1 MYQYPN
7 YLMHY
12 GIPGTKWG
20 VRKKDYSSTSVRAAM
35 ARRQNDKVDAGFKN
49 WNDNSKKK
57 ANAIDLGK
65 EMNTNRMAYESNRN
79 KKTKAAYK
87 SSKKAYKKALRKNT
101 TYRKGAIRGEV
112 GKDASRKYLS
122 AAKKVKK
129 QLDADPNNKQLKRQY
144 SDLMSKHDLKRGKA
158 SKEAYEAINYM
169 MTNKSDAARKLN
181 KEYDKALIK
190 SGYDAIVDY
199 NDTKLSGFNTKDSLI
214 IINKGKLTVEKY
226 DELKI

>member
-1 MYQYPN
+1 MYQYPD

-12 GIPGTKWG
+12 GIPGMKWG
-20 VRKKDYSSTSVRAAM
+20 VRKKDYSSTSVFAAM
-35 ARRQNDKVDAGFKN
+35 ARRQNDKVDSGFKN

-79 KKTKAAYK
+79 KQTKAAYK

-101 TYRKGAIRGEV
+101 TYRKGTIRGEV

-144 SDLMSKHDLKRGKA
+144 SDLMSKHDIERAKARKAPEVGANRSRKIAAVKRGLTMSAKA
-158 SKEAYEAINYM
+158 AATTAAVGGGLYLA
-169 MTNKSDAARKLN
+169 NKYGVLN
-181 KEYDKALIK
+181 TQISADDVIRYAK
-190 SGYDAIVDY
+190 V
-199 NDTKLSGFNTKDSLI
+199 
-214 IINKGKLTVEKY
+214 GKKILTYVY
-226 DELKI
+226 

>member
-1 MYQYPN
+1 MYQYPD

-12 GIPGTKWG
+12 GIPGMKWG

-65 EMNTNRMAYESNRN
+65 SMNTNRMAYESNRN
-79 KKTKAAYK
+79 KQTKAAYK

-129 QLDADPNNKQLKRQY
+129 QLDADPNNNQLKRQY
-144 SDLMSKHDLKRGKA
+144 SDLMSKHDIERAKARKAPEVGANRSRKIAAVKRGLTMSAKA
-158 SKEAYEAINYM
+158 AATTAAVGGGLYLANKYGVLNTSISSDDVIRYAKVGKKILTYM
-169 MTNKSDAARKLN
+169 
-181 KEYDKALIK
+181 Y
-190 SGYDAIVDY
+190 
-199 NDTKLSGFNTKDSLI
+199 
-214 IINKGKLTVEKY
+214 
-226 DELKI
+226 

>member
-1 MYQYPN
+1 MYQYPD

-12 GIPGTKWG
+12 GIPGMKWG

-79 KKTKAAYK
+79 KQTRAAYK

-144 SDLMSKHDLKRGKA
+144 SDLMSKHDIERAKARKAPEVGANRSRKIAAVKRGLTMSAKA
-158 SKEAYEAINYM
+158 AATTAAVGGGLYLA
-169 MTNKSDAARKLN
+169 NKYGILNTQISSDDVIRYAK
-181 KEYDKALIK
+181 
-190 SGYDAIVDY
+190 V
-199 NDTKLSGFNTKDSLI
+199 
-214 IINKGKLTVEKY
+214 GKKILTYVY
-226 DELKI
+226 

>member
-1 MYQYPN
+1 
-7 YLMHY
+7 
-12 GIPGTKWG
+12 
-20 VRKKDYSSTSVRAAM
+20 M

-79 KKTKAAYK
+79 KQTKAAYK

-144 SDLMSKHDLKRGKA
+144 SDLMSKHDIERAKARKAPEVGANRSRKIAAVKRGLTMSAKA
-158 SKEAYEAINYM
+158 AATTAAVGGGLYLA
-169 MTNKSDAARKLN
+169 NKYGILNTQISSDDVIRYAK
-181 KEYDKALIK
+181 
-190 SGYDAIVDY
+190 V
-199 NDTKLSGFNTKDSLI
+199 
-214 IINKGKLTVEKY
+214 GKKILTYVY
-226 DELKI
+226 

>member
-1 MYQYPN
+1 MYQYPD

-12 GIPGTKWG
+12 GVPGMKWG

-49 WNDNSKKK
+49 WNNNSKKK
-57 ANAIDLGK
+57 ADAIELGK
-65 EMNTNRMAYESNRN
+65 SMNTNRMAYESNRN
-79 KKTKAAYK
+79 KQTKSAYR

-112 GKDASRKYLS
+112 EKDASRKYLS

-144 SDLMSKHDLKRGKA
+144 SDLMSKHDIERAKARKAPEVGANRSRKIAAVKRGLTMSAKA
-158 SKEAYEAINYM
+158 AATTAAVGGGLYLA
-169 MTNKSDAARKLN
+169 NKYGVLN
-181 KEYDKALIK
+181 TQISADDVIRYAK
-190 SGYDAIVDY
+190 V
-199 NDTKLSGFNTKDSLI
+199 
-214 IINKGKLTVEKY
+214 GKKILTYVY
-226 DELKI
+226 

>member
-1 MYQYPN
+1 
-7 YLMHY
+7 MHY
-12 GIPGTKWG
+12 GIPGMKWG

-57 ANAIDLGK
+57 TNAIDLGK
-65 EMNTNRMAYESNRN
+65 SMNTNRMAYESNRN
-79 KKTKAAYK
+79 KQTKAAYK

-144 SDLMSKHDLKRGKA
+144 SDLMSKHDIERAKARKAPEVGANRSRKIAAVKRGLTMSAKA
-158 SKEAYEAINYM
+158 AATTAAVGGGLYLANKYGVLNASISSDDVIRYAKVGKKILTYM
-169 MTNKSDAARKLN
+169 
-181 KEYDKALIK
+181 Y
-190 SGYDAIVDY
+190 
-199 NDTKLSGFNTKDSLI
+199 
-214 IINKGKLTVEKY
+214 
-226 DELKI
+226 

>member
-1 MYQYPN
+1 MYQYPD
-7 YLMHY
+7 YLIHY
-12 GIPGTKWG
+12 GIPGMKWG

-79 KKTKAAYK
+79 KQTKAAYK

-144 SDLMSKHDLKRGKA
+144 SDLMSKHDIERAK
-158 SKEAYEAINYM
+158 
-169 MTNKSDAARKLN
+169 ARKAPEVGANRSRKIAAVKRSLTMSAKAAATTAAVGGGLYLANKYGILN
-181 KEYDKALIK
+181 TQISSDDVIRYAK
-190 SGYDAIVDY
+190 V
-199 NDTKLSGFNTKDSLI
+199 
-214 IINKGKLTVEKY
+214 GKKILTYVY
-226 DELKI
+226 

>member
-1 MYQYPN
+1 MYQYPD
-7 YLMHY
+7 YLIHY
-12 GIPGTKWG
+12 GIPGMKWG

-79 KKTKAAYK
+79 KQTKAAYK

-144 SDLMSKHDLKRGKA
+144 SDLMSKHDIERAK
-158 SKEAYEAINYM
+158 
-169 MTNKSDAARKLN
+169 ARKAPEVGANRSRKIAAVKRSLTISAKAAATTAAVGGGLYLANKYGILN
-181 KEYDKALIK
+181 TQISSDDVIRYAK
-190 SGYDAIVDY
+190 V
-199 NDTKLSGFNTKDSLI
+199 
-214 IINKGKLTVEKY
+214 GKKILTYVY
-226 DELKI
+226 

>member
-1 MYQYPN
+1 MYQYPD
-7 YLMHY
+7 YLIHY
-12 GIPGTKWG
+12 GIPGMKWG

-79 KKTKAAYK
+79 KQTKAAYK

-144 SDLMSKHDLKRGKA
+144 SDLMSKHDIERAKARKAPEVGANRSRKIAAVKRGLTMSAKA
-158 SKEAYEAINYM
+158 AATTAAVGGGLYLA
-169 MTNKSDAARKLN
+169 NKYGILNTQISSDDVIRYAK
-181 KEYDKALIK
+181 
-190 SGYDAIVDY
+190 V
-199 NDTKLSGFNTKDSLI
+199 
-214 IINKGKLTVEKY
+214 GKKILTYVY
-226 DELKI
+226 

>member
-1 MYQYPN
+1 MYQYPD
-7 YLMHY
+7 YLIHY
-12 GIPGTKWG
+12 GIPGMKWG

-79 KKTKAAYK
+79 KQTKAAYK

-144 SDLMSKHDLKRGKA
+144 SDLMSKHDIERAKARKAPEVGANRSRKIAAVKRGLTMSAKA
-158 SKEAYEAINYM
+158 AATTAAVGGGLYLA
-169 MTNKSDAARKLN
+169 NKYGVLN
-181 KEYDKALIK
+181 TQISADDVIRYAK
-190 SGYDAIVDY
+190 V
-199 NDTKLSGFNTKDSLI
+199 
-214 IINKGKLTVEKY
+214 GKKILTYVY
-226 DELKI
+226 

>member
-1 MYQYPN
+1 MYQYPD

-12 GIPGTKWG
+12 GVLGMKWG

-79 KKTKAAYK
+79 KQTKAAYK

-144 SDLMSKHDLKRGKA
+144 SDLMSKHDIERAKARKAPEVGANRSRKIAAVKRGLTMSAKA
-158 SKEAYEAINYM
+158 AATTAAVGGGLYLA
-169 MTNKSDAARKLN
+169 NKYGILNTQISSDDVIRYAK
-181 KEYDKALIK
+181 
-190 SGYDAIVDY
+190 V
-199 NDTKLSGFNTKDSLI
+199 
-214 IINKGKLTVEKY
+214 GKKILTYVY
-226 DELKI
+226 

>member
-1 MYQYPN
+1 MYQYPD

-12 GIPGTKWG
+12 GVPGMKWG

-65 EMNTNRMAYESNRN
+65 SMNTNRMAYESNRN
-79 KKTKAAYK
+79 KQTKAAYK

-129 QLDADPNNKQLKRQY
+129 QLDADPNNNQLKRQY
-144 SDLMSKHDLKRGKA
+144 SDLMSKHDIERAKARKAPEVGANRSRKIAAVKRGLTMSAKA
-158 SKEAYEAINYM
+158 AATTAAVGGGLYLANKYGVLNTSISSDDVIRYAKVGKKILTYM
-169 MTNKSDAARKLN
+169 
-181 KEYDKALIK
+181 Y
-190 SGYDAIVDY
+190 
-199 NDTKLSGFNTKDSLI
+199 
-214 IINKGKLTVEKY
+214 
-226 DELKI
+226 

>member
-1 MYQYPN
+1 MYQYPD

-12 GIPGTKWG
+12 GVPGMKWG

-65 EMNTNRMAYESNRN
+65 SMNINRMAYESNRN
-79 KKTKAAYK
+79 KQTKAAYK

-144 SDLMSKHDLKRGKA
+144 SDLMSKHDIERAKARKAPEVGANRSRKIAAVKRGLTMSAKA
-158 SKEAYEAINYM
+158 AATTAAVGGGLYLANKYGVLNTSISSDDVIRYAKVGKKILTYM
-169 MTNKSDAARKLN
+169 
-181 KEYDKALIK
+181 Y
-190 SGYDAIVDY
+190 
-199 NDTKLSGFNTKDSLI
+199 
-214 IINKGKLTVEKY
+214 
-226 DELKI
+226 

>member
-1 MYQYPN
+1 MYQYPD
-7 YLMHY
+7 YLRHY
-12 GIPGTKWG
+12 GIPGMKWG

-65 EMNTNRMAYESNRN
+65 EMNANRMAYESNRN
-79 KKTKAAYK
+79 KQTKAAYK
-87 SSKKAYKKALRKNT
+87 SSTKAYKKALRKNT

-144 SDLMSKHDLKRGKA
+144 SELMSKHDIERAKARKAPEVGANRSRKIAAVKRGLTMSAKA
-158 SKEAYEAINYM
+158 AATTAAVGGGLYLA
-169 MTNKSDAARKLN
+169 NKYGILNTQISSDDVIRYAK
-181 KEYDKALIK
+181 
-190 SGYDAIVDY
+190 V
-199 NDTKLSGFNTKDSLI
+199 
-214 IINKGKLTVEKY
+214 GKKILTYVY
-226 DELKI
+226 

>member
-1 MYQYPN
+1 MYQYPD

-12 GIPGTKWG
+12 GIPGMKWG

-79 KKTKAAYK
+79 KQTKDAYK
-87 SSKKAYKKALRKNT
+87 SSKKAYKKTLRKNT

-144 SDLMSKHDLKRGKA
+144 SDLMSKHDIERAKARKAPEVGANRSRKIAAVKRGLTMSAKA
-158 SKEAYEAINYM
+158 AATTAAVGGGLYLA
-169 MTNKSDAARKLN
+169 NKYGVLN
-181 KEYDKALIK
+181 TQISADDVIRYAK
-190 SGYDAIVDY
+190 V
-199 NDTKLSGFNTKDSLI
+199 
-214 IINKGKLTVEKY
+214 GKKILTYVY
-226 DELKI
+226 

>member
-1 MYQYPN
+1 MYQYPD

-12 GIPGTKWG
+12 GVPGMKWG

-65 EMNTNRMAYESNRN
+65 SMNTNRMVYESNRN
-79 KKTKAAYK
+79 KQTKAAYK

-101 TYRKGAIRGEV
+101 TYRKGTIRGEV

-129 QLDADPNNKQLKRQY
+129 QLDADPNNNQLKRQY
-144 SDLMSKHDLKRGKA
+144 SDLMSKHDIERAKARKAPEVGANRSRKIAAVKRGLTMSAKA
-158 SKEAYEAINYM
+158 AATTAAVGGGLYLA
-169 MTNKSDAARKLN
+169 NKYGVLNTSISSDDVIRYAK
-181 KEYDKALIK
+181 
-190 SGYDAIVDY
+190 V
-199 NDTKLSGFNTKDSLI
+199 
-214 IINKGKLTVEKY
+214 GKKILTY
-226 DELKI
+226 TY

>member
-1 MYQYPN
+1 MYQYPD

-12 GIPGTKWG
+12 GVPGMKWG

-65 EMNTNRMAYESNRN
+65 SMNTNRMAYESNRN
-79 KKTKAAYK
+79 KQTKAAYK

-144 SDLMSKHDLKRGKA
+144 SDLMSKHDIERAKARKAPEVGANRSRKIAAVKRGLTMSAKA
-158 SKEAYEAINYM
+158 AATTAAVGGGLYLANKYGVLNTSISSDDIIRYAKVGKKILTYM
-169 MTNKSDAARKLN
+169 
-181 KEYDKALIK
+181 Y
-190 SGYDAIVDY
+190 
-199 NDTKLSGFNTKDSLI
+199 
-214 IINKGKLTVEKY
+214 
-226 DELKI
+226 

>member
-1 MYQYPN
+1 MYQYPD

-12 GIPGTKWG
+12 GVPGMKWG
-20 VRKKDYSSTSVRAAM
+20 VRKKDYSSTSVRAAI

-79 KKTKAAYK
+79 KQTKAAYK

-144 SDLMSKHDLKRGKA
+144 SDLMSKHDIERAKARKAPEVGANRSRKIAAVKRGLTMSAKA
-158 SKEAYEAINYM
+158 AATTAAVGGGLYLA
-169 MTNKSDAARKLN
+169 NKYGILNTQISSDDVIRYAK
-181 KEYDKALIK
+181 
-190 SGYDAIVDY
+190 V
-199 NDTKLSGFNTKDSLI
+199 
-214 IINKGKLTVEKY
+214 GKKILTYVY
-226 DELKI
+226 

>member
-1 MYQYPN
+1 
-7 YLMHY
+7 
-12 GIPGTKWG
+12 
-20 VRKKDYSSTSVRAAM
+20 M

-65 EMNTNRMAYESNRN
+65 SMNTNRMAYESNRN
-79 KKTKAAYK
+79 KQTKAAYK

-144 SDLMSKHDLKRGKA
+144 SDLMSKHDIERAKARKAPEVGANRSRKIAAVKRGLTMSAKA
-158 SKEAYEAINYM
+158 AATTAAVGGGLYLANKYGVLNASISSDDVIRYAKVGKKILTYM
-169 MTNKSDAARKLN
+169 
-181 KEYDKALIK
+181 Y
-190 SGYDAIVDY
+190 
-199 NDTKLSGFNTKDSLI
+199 
-214 IINKGKLTVEKY
+214 
-226 DELKI
+226 

>member
-1 MYQYPN
+1 MYQYPD

-12 GIPGTKWG
+12 GIPGMKWG

-79 KKTKAAYK
+79 KQTKDAYK

-144 SDLMSKHDLKRGKA
+144 SDLMSKHDIERAKARKAPEVGANRSRKIAAVKRGLTMSAKA
-158 SKEAYEAINYM
+158 AATTAAVGGGLYLA
-169 MTNKSDAARKLN
+169 NKYGVLN
-181 KEYDKALIK
+181 TQISADDVIRYAK
-190 SGYDAIVDY
+190 V
-199 NDTKLSGFNTKDSLI
+199 
-214 IINKGKLTVEKY
+214 GKKILTYVY
-226 DELKI
+226 

>member
-1 MYQYPN
+1 MYQYPD

-12 GIPGTKWG
+12 GIPGMKWG

-65 EMNTNRMAYESNRN
+65 SMNTNRMTYESNRN
-79 KKTKAAYK
+79 KQTKAAYK

-101 TYRKGAIRGEV
+101 TYRKGTIRGEV

-144 SDLMSKHDLKRGKA
+144 SDLMSKHDIERAKARKAPEVGANRSRKIAAVKRGLTMSAKA
-158 SKEAYEAINYM
+158 AATTAAVGGGLYLANKYGVLNTSISSDDVIRYAKVGKKILTYM
-169 MTNKSDAARKLN
+169 
-181 KEYDKALIK
+181 Y
-190 SGYDAIVDY
+190 
-199 NDTKLSGFNTKDSLI
+199 
-214 IINKGKLTVEKY
+214 
-226 DELKI
+226 

>member
-1 MYQYPN
+1 MYQYPD
-7 YLMHY
+7 YLRHY
-12 GIPGTKWG
+12 GIPGMKWG

-65 EMNTNRMAYESNRN
+65 EMNANRMAYESNRN
-79 KKTKAAYK
+79 KQTKAAYK

-144 SDLMSKHDLKRGKA
+144 SELMSKHDIERAKARKAPEVGANRSRKIAAVKRGLTMSAKA
-158 SKEAYEAINYM
+158 AATTAAVGGGLYLA
-169 MTNKSDAARKLN
+169 NKYGILNTQISSDDVIR
-181 KEYDKALIK
+181 YDK
-190 SGYDAIVDY
+190 V
-199 NDTKLSGFNTKDSLI
+199 
-214 IINKGKLTVEKY
+214 GKKILTYVY
-226 DELKI
+226 

>member
-1 MYQYPN
+1 MYQYPD
-7 YLMHY
+7 YLRHY
-12 GIPGTKWG
+12 GIPGMKWG

-57 ANAIDLGK
+57 ANAIDLVK
-65 EMNTNRMAYESNRN
+65 EMNANRMAYESNRN
-79 KKTKAAYK
+79 KQTKAAYK

-144 SDLMSKHDLKRGKA
+144 SELMSKHDIERAKARKAPEVGANRSRKIAAVKRGLTMSAKA
-158 SKEAYEAINYM
+158 AATTAAVGGGLYLA
-169 MTNKSDAARKLN
+169 NKYGILNTQISSDDVIRYAK
-181 KEYDKALIK
+181 
-190 SGYDAIVDY
+190 V
-199 NDTKLSGFNTKDSLI
+199 
-214 IINKGKLTVEKY
+214 GKKILTYVY
-226 DELKI
+226 

>member
-1 MYQYPN
+1 MYQYPD

-12 GIPGTKWG
+12 GIPGMKWG

-79 KKTKAAYK
+79 KQTRAAYK

-144 SDLMSKHDLKRGKA
+144 SDLMSKHDIERAKARKAPEVGANRSRKIAAVKRGLTMSAKA
-158 SKEAYEAINYM
+158 AATTAAVGGGLYLANKYGILNTQISSDDVIRYAKVGKKILAYVY
-169 MTNKSDAARKLN
+169 
-181 KEYDKALIK
+181 
-190 SGYDAIVDY
+190 
-199 NDTKLSGFNTKDSLI
+199 
-214 IINKGKLTVEKY
+214 
-226 DELKI
+226 